1 MDEIKIIINMTG
13 GVIQGVSTNT
23 NQSVDILIVDYDPE
37 DYNEEALIEIPQPHS
52 GNSKALIQ
60 RSFGPILE
68 PVWVNKVFKLLN
80 K

>member
-23 NQSVDILIVDYDPE
+23 NQSMDILIVDYNPE
-37 DYNEEALIEIPQPHS
+37 DYNKEAVVDIPQS
-52 GNSKALIQ
+52 DGNNSKALIQ
-60 RSFGPILE
+60 RSFGPVLE